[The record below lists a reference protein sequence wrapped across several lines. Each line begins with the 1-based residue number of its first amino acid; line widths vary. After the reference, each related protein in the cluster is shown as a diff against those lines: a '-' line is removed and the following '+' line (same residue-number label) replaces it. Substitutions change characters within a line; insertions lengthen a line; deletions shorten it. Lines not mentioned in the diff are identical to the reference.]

1 MEVFDAAELWSRDQ
15 IEHTQLTRLKATV
28 AHVRKSEF
36 YRRRLDEAG
45 VTPES
50 ITSLDDIRRIPFT
63 TKQDLRDQY
72 PTGLLCVPRSEIVR
86 MHCSSGT
93 TGSPVAICHTQNDI
107 NSWADLM
114 ARCLYMVGVR
124 RDDVFQNMSGYG
136 LFTGGLGIHFGAER
150 LGCMTIPAGPGNSR
164 RQIKLAK
171 DFKTTVAHI
180 LPSYALILGEH
191 LRNMGEDPRDFPL
204 RIAVVGAEPYTVEFR
219 RRIEEL
225 FDMKAYNSYGLSEMN
240 GPGVAFECQNQNG
253 LHVWEDAYLPE
264 IVDPKTGELLASREE
279 MITYKTAEEIVAA
292 GITSLKIRSVINC
305 RAKNGACSRCYGANL
320 SNNTPVAIGEAVGI
334 IAAQSIGEPGTQ
346 LTMRTFHTG
355 GIASASDIT
364 QGLPRVEELFEA
376 RKPKS
381 VAVIAHNGGL
391 VSFDKDNKGVDVVK
405 VDDPQTGD
413 HFEHQIVFGS
423 KVRVH
428 EGDLIEKGTMITE
441 GSADPSEVLLVN
453 GELAVQEYLIREV
466 QMVYRTQGVDIND
479 KHIEVIVR
487 QMMKKVRIEEP
498 GDTDYIRGMMADRAE
513 VLHLNEQIDRENA
526 EDGGSRQKAT
536 YTAIL
541 QGITKASLATDSF
554 MSAASFQE
562 TTRVL
567 TEAAIKGKVDPL
579 QGLKENVIIG
589 KLIPAGTGLVTYTE
603 EEKAEEE
610 ADEANL
616 EALMAS
622 TNAIVM

>member
-107 NSWADLM
+107 NCWADLM

-264 IVDPKTGELLASREE
+264 IVDPKTGEPVPDG
-279 MITYKTAEEIVAA
+279 EIGELVMTCLCRQ
-292 GITSLKIRSVINC
+292 GMPILRYRTRDLTSLDYTPCRCGRTHVRLTRIRGRSDDMLIIRGVNVFPQQIEALLMENQ
-305 RAKNGACSRCYGANL
+305 NL
-320 SNNTPVAIGEAVGI
+320 SPNYQIIVDRVNNLDTLEVQVEMNETLFADEIRKL
-334 IAAQSIGEPGTQ
+334 QSLESSIQ
-346 LTMRTFHTG
+346 
-355 GIASASDIT
+355 
-364 QGLPRVEELFEA
+364 
-376 RKPKS
+376 KS
-381 VAVIAHNGGL
+381 IKEFL
-391 VSFDKDNKGVDVVK
+391 GV
-405 VDDPQTGD
+405 TT
-413 HFEHQIVFGS
+413 
-423 KVRVH
+423 KVRLMEPH
-428 EGDLIEKGTMITE
+428 SIQRSEGKAKRIIDKRPTE
-441 GSADPSEVLLVN
+441 
-453 GELAVQEYLIREV
+453 
-466 QMVYRTQGVDIND
+466 
-479 KHIEVIVR
+479 
-487 QMMKKVRIEEP
+487 
-498 GDTDYIRGMMADRAE
+498 
-513 VLHLNEQIDRENA
+513 
-526 EDGGSRQKAT
+526 
-536 YTAIL
+536 
-541 QGITKASLATDSF
+541 
-554 MSAASFQE
+554 
-562 TTRVL
+562 
-567 TEAAIKGKVDPL
+567 
-579 QGLKENVIIG
+579 
-589 KLIPAGTGLVTYTE
+589 
-603 EEKAEEE
+603 
-610 ADEANL
+610 
-616 EALMAS
+616 
-622 TNAIVM
+622 